1 MMRELSL
8 LFTTQPALLYAAG
21 ALLGLIVGSFL
32 NVVIHRLPRMLE
44 RAWAAECAELRGEAA
59 LEQER
64 YDLLWPPSHCPVCE
78 RPVRP
83 LENLPVLGWL
93 WLRGR
98 CAGCGT
104 SIPLRYPL
112 IEAGCGLLSLVV
124 VWRFGW
130 SLQTPAALALTW
142 LLLALAMIDL
152 RTFLLPDA
160 LTLPGLWAGLAL
172 ALVPVLVPLREAV
185 IGAMAGYLVLWLV
198 YHAFRLVTGREG
210 MGRGDFKLL
219 ALLGAWL
226 GWAQLPFVL
235 LASAGVGAVIGIL
248 LRVSGQLDAGRP
260 LPFGPFLAAAG
271 WIALLWGQELTT
283 AYLRSVGL

>member
-1 MMRELSL
+1 
-8 LFTTQPALLYAAG
+8 
-21 ALLGLIVGSFL
+21 
-32 NVVIHRLPRMLE
+32 
-44 RAWAAECAELRGEAA
+44 
-59 LEQER
+59 
-64 YDLLWPPSHCPVCE
+64 
-78 RPVRP
+78 
-83 LENLPVLGWL
+83 
-93 WLRGR
+93 
-98 CAGCGT
+98 
-104 SIPLRYPL
+104 PL

-142 LLLALAMIDL
+142 LLLALAVIDL

-172 ALVPVLVPLREAV
+172 ALVPVLAPLRDAV
-185 IGAMAGYLVLWLV
+185 IGAMAGFLVLWSV
-198 YHAFRLVTGREG
+198 YHVFRLLTGREG

-226 GWAQLPFVL
+226 GWMQLPFVL

-248 LRVSGQLDAGRP
+248 LRVAGQLDTGRP

>member
-1 MMRELSL
+1 MSELSL
-8 LFTTQPALLYAAG
+8 LLSTQPVLLYTLV

-32 NVVIHRLPRMLE
+32 NVVIHRLPLMLE
-44 RAWAAECAELRGEAA
+44 RAWAAECAELRGEPPAA
-59 LEQER
+59 QER
-64 YDLLWPPSHCPVCE
+64 FDLLWPPSHCPACE

-98 CAGCGT
+98 CAGCGAP
-104 SIPLRYPL
+104 IPLRYPL

-142 LLLALAMIDL
+142 LLLALAVIDL

-172 ALVPVLVPLREAV
+172 ALVPVLVPLRDAV
-185 IGAMAGYLVLWLV
+185 IGAMAGFLVLWSV
-198 YHAFRLVTGREG
+198 YHVFRLLTGREG

-226 GWAQLPFVL
+226 GWMQLPFVL

-248 LRVSGQLDAGRP
+248 LRVAGQLDAGRP